1 MSGDRAYL
9 SGRRT
14 SDRPTADGASLAAL
28 GGRVRG
34 QHRAPAAAARGGAAG
49 HAAATAGSAQGRR
62 QTGLGA
68 GGVRI
73 PALTYLSVFGA
84 DIDDFGVCVP
94 GDPGGLRV
102 IVRASA
108 FCNPALVGAWRRA
121 RRMQKL
127 GWPSRVH
134 PPDER
139 YDKKSRTSKLTR
151 AETAMLRDDR
161 GMEAVGRTHPVTCSV
176 TGSKCVRSIP

>member
-9 SGRRT
+9 SGWRT

-73 PALTYLSVFGA
+73 PALTYLFVFGA

-94 GDPGGLRV
+94 GDPAGLRV

-108 FCNPALVGAWRRA
+108 LCNPSTCRRVAGRGAHEECRSFVG
-121 RRMQKL
+121 
-127 GWPSRVH
+127 
-134 PPDER
+134 
-139 YDKKSRTSKLTR
+139 R
-151 AETAMLRDDR
+151 AEYPLPTSAMIKR
-161 GMEAVGRTHPVTCSV
+161 VGRAS
-176 TGSKCVRSIP
+176 

>member
-14 SDRPTADGASLAAL
+14 SDRLTADGASLAAL

-94 GDPGGLRV
+94 VTLAACASSSAPLPFVTPHWSARGGGHDECRSLVGRAEYTLPTSAMIKRV
-102 IVRASA
+102 GRAS
-108 FCNPALVGAWRRA
+108 
-121 RRMQKL
+121 
-127 GWPSRVH
+127 
-134 PPDER
+134 
-139 YDKKSRTSKLTR
+139 
-151 AETAMLRDDR
+151 
-161 GMEAVGRTHPVTCSV
+161 
-176 TGSKCVRSIP
+176 

>member
-1 MSGDRAYL
+1 MPDDVSASTRY
-9 SGRRT
+9 RRLARECLEIAHT
-14 SDRPTADGASLAAL
+14 FPAGERRAAL

-73 PALTYLSVFGA
+73 PALTYLFVFGA
-84 DIDDFGVCVP
+84 DIDDFGICVP
-94 GDPGGLRV
+94 GDPAGLRV

-108 FCNPALVGAWRRA
+108 FFSPATGRRVEA
-121 RRMQKL
+121 
-127 GWPSRVH
+127 G
-134 PPDER
+134 
-139 YDKKSRTSKLTR
+139 TN
-151 AETAMLRDDR
+151 AEA
-161 GMEAVGRTHPVTCSV
+161 
-176 TGSKCVRSIP
+176 

>member
-34 QHRAPAAAARGGAAG
+34 QQRAPAAATRGEAAG

-62 QTGLGA
+62 QTGLGV

-73 PALTYLSVFGA
+73 PALTYLFGLGA

-102 IVRASA
+102 IIRASA
-108 FCNPALVGAWRRA
+108 FCNPATGRRVAAGTTNAEALLAEPSTPSRRA
-121 RRMQKL
+121 L
-127 GWPSRVH
+127 
-134 PPDER
+134 
-139 YDKKSRTSKLTR
+139 
-151 AETAMLRDDR
+151 
-161 GMEAVGRTHPVTCSV
+161 
-176 TGSKCVRSIP
+176 